1 MKTYRVNI
9 LVSIDANTEQI
20 AENIVKNKLMGG
32 KGINE
37 ISVESVEEIK

>member
-9 LVSIDANTEQI
+9 SVSIDANTEQI
-20 AENIVKNKLMGG
+20 AESIVKNKLVSG

-37 ISVESVEEIK
+37 ISVESVKEMM